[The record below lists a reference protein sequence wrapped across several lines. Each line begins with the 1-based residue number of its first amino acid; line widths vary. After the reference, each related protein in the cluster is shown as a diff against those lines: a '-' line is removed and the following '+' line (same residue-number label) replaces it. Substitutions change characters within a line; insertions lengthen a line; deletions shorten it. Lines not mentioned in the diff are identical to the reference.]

1 MLKKKQMNIR
11 IESFIKISYLIIICT
26 VFFSFQIKAQ
36 TNDSVNT
43 VTLNNHS
50 ILNDTLNKGSV
61 KYNLP
66 NGFIDLIESYKKA
79 NYASPGIEGFRVQI
93 LSDAGNNAKERAQSS
108 LVEFEQKFPGIP
120 VYLTYQQPNFKV
132 RCGDFRTKA
141 EARRLLNELSS
152 QFPGSYVVRD
162 FIKTP
167 KD

>member
-1 MLKKKQMNIR
+1 MNIR
-11 IESFIKISYLIIICT
+11 FDSIFKKSICLAIFI
-26 VFFSFQIKAQ
+26 VFFSSLINAQ
-36 TNDSVNT
+36 VNDST
-43 VTLNNHS
+43 YS
-50 ILNDTLNKGSV
+50 ISRTSHTNSNDTIINGSIN
-61 KYNLP
+61 YNLP
-66 NGFIDLIESYKKA
+66 VGFLDLIESYKKA
-79 NYASPGIEGFRVQI
+79 NYASPGIDGFRVQI

-108 LVEFEQKFPGIP
+108 LVDFEQKFPGIP

-141 EARRLLNELSS
+141 EARRLLNEVSS